1 MSKNKKS
8 PLKFAD
14 PMTAMLVL
22 SAGKGIYDMISGGI
36 KSSRA
41 RKDKELA
48 QEAYDIRKQA
58 YEDFDFNIQN
68 PYEDIDL
75 STKAQEIAQESQSQ
89 QLATTLQSLKAGAG
103 TSGSAALATSIARA
117 SAAAGQKAQA
127 VTEQREM
134 QMQERA
140 AKAQLSIDA
149 SERQFE
155 LSRMSNLMKSDMN
168 ALMAAQQAQAAGQQQ
183 FAQGLG
189 GLAAAGLQYGMEG
202 GFTRSTG
209 QLDTSNLELAPGS
222 AAINNDLDSSF
233 MSPSYGSNPAF
244 TNMFGPQD
252 YTTPNATGQNFTNG
266 QINPYYG
273 LTDNQLSYENIYGK
287 TPTYELNSPF
297 GKKKK

>member
-8 PLKFAD
+8 PLKLAD

-41 RKDKELA
+41 KEDKELA

-168 ALMAAQQAQAAGQQQ
+168 TLMAAQQAQAAGQQQ

-202 GFTRSTG
+202 GFTRSTDTNIPLEEVQQMSTPEELMPETYRPEPMVLPPNPFEVPRVEPIAYNPLQNASMA
-209 QLDTSNLELAPGS
+209 QLNQFYDQFGNLISAQDFYSNKPR
-222 AAINNDLDSSF
+222 
-233 MSPSYGSNPAF
+233 
-244 TNMFGPQD
+244 
-252 YTTPNATGQNFTNG
+252 
-266 QINPYYG
+266 
-273 LTDNQLSYENIYGK
+273 
-287 TPTYELNSPF
+287 
-297 GKKKK
+297 

>member
-8 PLKFAD
+8 PLKFVD
-14 PMTAMLVL
+14 PMTAMLVI

-183 FAQGLG
+183 LAQGVG

-202 GFTRSTG
+202 GFTRST
-209 QLDTSNLELAPGS
+209 DADIPLEEVQQ
-222 AAINNDLDSSF
+222 
-233 MSPSYGSNPAF
+233 MSPPEGLMPETYRPEPMVLPPNPFEAPRVEPIAYNPLQNASMAQPNQFYDQFGNLISAQDFYSNKPR
-244 TNMFGPQD
+244 
-252 YTTPNATGQNFTNG
+252 
-266 QINPYYG
+266 
-273 LTDNQLSYENIYGK
+273 
-287 TPTYELNSPF
+287 
-297 GKKKK
+297 

>member
-8 PLKFAD
+8 PLKFVD
-14 PMTAMLVL
+14 PMTAMLVI
-22 SAGKGIYDMISGGI
+22 SAGKGIYDMVSGGI

-48 QEAYDIRKQA
+48 QEAFDIRKQA

-89 QLATTLQSLKAGAG
+89 QLATTLQSLKASAG

-189 GLAAAGLQYGMEG
+189 NLAAAGLQYGMEG
-202 GFTRSTG
+202 GFTRST
-209 QLDTSNLELAPGS
+209 DIPLEEVQQ
-222 AAINNDLDSSF
+222 
-233 MSPSYGSNPAF
+233 MSPPEGLMPETYRPEPMVLPPNPFEAPRVEPIAYNPLQNTSMTQPNQF
-244 TNMFGPQD
+244 LMGPQQ
-252 YTTPNATGQNFTNG
+252 Y
-266 QINPYYG
+266 
-273 LTDNQLSYENIYGK
+273 SYDQ
-287 TPTYELNSPF
+287 F
-297 GKKKK
+297 GNLISAQDFYSNKPR

>member
-8 PLKFAD
+8 PLKFVD
-14 PMTAMLVL
+14 PMTAMLVI

-183 FAQGLG
+183 FAQGVG

-202 GFTRSTG
+202 GFTRST
-209 QLDTSNLELAPGS
+209 DADIPLEEVQQ
-222 AAINNDLDSSF
+222 
-233 MSPSYGSNPAF
+233 MSPPEGLMPETYRPEPMVLPPNPFEAPRVEPIAYNPLQNASMAQPNQFYDQFGNLISAQDFYSNKPR
-244 TNMFGPQD
+244 
-252 YTTPNATGQNFTNG
+252 
-266 QINPYYG
+266 
-273 LTDNQLSYENIYGK
+273 
-287 TPTYELNSPF
+287 
-297 GKKKK
+297 